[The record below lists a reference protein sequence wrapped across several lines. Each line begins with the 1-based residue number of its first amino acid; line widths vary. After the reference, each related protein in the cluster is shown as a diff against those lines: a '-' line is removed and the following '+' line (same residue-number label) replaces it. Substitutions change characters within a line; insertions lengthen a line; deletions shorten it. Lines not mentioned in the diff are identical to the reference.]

1 MTGQSVGCRIGL
13 AGLVNYPVLKTDQ
26 FGVHLELPLSLQA
39 LISDVHEA
47 ALVGK
52 DHKFAMLEI

>member
-1 MTGQSVGCRIGL
+1 MTRQGIGCRIGR
-13 AGLVNYPVLKTDQ
+13 AGLVNDLVLKTDK
-26 FGVHLELPLSLQA
+26 FGVHLELPLSLQV

-52 DHKFAMLEI
+52 NRKFAMLEI

>member
-1 MTGQSVGCRIGL
+1 MTRQGIGCRIGC

-26 FGVHLELPLSLQA
+26 FGVHLELPVGLQA

-47 ALVGK
+47 ALVGE

>member
-1 MTGQSVGCRIGL
+1 MMRQGISCRIRRV
-13 AGLVNYPVLKTDQ
+13 GLVNYPVLKTGQ

-47 ALVGK
+47 ALVSKDGK
-52 DHKFAMLEI
+52 FVVLEI